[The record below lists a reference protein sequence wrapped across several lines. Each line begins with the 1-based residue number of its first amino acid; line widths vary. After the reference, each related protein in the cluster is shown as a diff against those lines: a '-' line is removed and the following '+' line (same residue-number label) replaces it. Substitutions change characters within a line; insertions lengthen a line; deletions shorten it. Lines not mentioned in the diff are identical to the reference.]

1 MMNRRN
7 FVASLSAI
15 SNLGGSPAGTRIRR
29 IRFAPIEG
37 RFHKFVAMNSYDRA
51 PKGHTYTGTLVII
64 ETDAGM
70 EGIGTTGYHRPDQSM
85 LADAGKLIGAD
96 PLALYVEE
104 NGYLVAPVQPY
115 AEVLTRQRHFDG
127 PLFDLIGKL
136 RGKPAWQLISGSAR
150 DRVEAYDGTLY
161 FSDVWFRDRGV
172 RAVVEEAEEA
182 LRKGYRG
189 MKLKLGRGSK
199 WMDRDAGLLRDI
211 EVVKAV
217 RAAVGRS
224 VRLMGDPNDGYRDDF
239 EGAWRLIL
247 GTADANLFWI
257 EEIFPE
263 NVDRYTEL
271 RERKLKVG
279 IKTLIADGENFREA
293 RQFDPYL
300 KPRRLMDVLQLDIRQ
315 GGFIGCRDLALRGE
329 ASGALTVPHN
339 WGSQIGG
346 LMGLQIAK
354 AVKSI
359 IAAED
364 DRSTCDVIL
373 ADGYRFSNGYYTLPD
388 EPGMGIRV
396 DAKVYRDKCQAKEI
410 VVG

>member
-7 FVASLSAI
+7 FIASLPAI
-15 SNLGGSPAGTRIRR
+15 ANLGGASPSVRIRR

-51 PKGHTYTGTLVII
+51 PKGHAYTGTLVII
-64 ETDAGM
+64 ETDAGV
-70 EGIGTTGYHRPDQSM
+70 EGIGTTGYRRPDQGM
-85 LADAGKLIGAD
+85 LADAAKLIGAD
-96 PLALYVEE
+96 PLGLYLEE
-104 NGYLVAPVQPY
+104 TGYLVAPAQPY

-136 RGKPAWQLISGSAR
+136 RGKPTWRLISGSAR

-161 FSDVWFRDRGV
+161 FSDVWFGERGV
-172 RAVVEEAEEA
+172 RAVVEETEEA

-189 MKLKLGRGSK
+189 IKLKLGRGSR
-199 WMDRDAGLLRDI
+199 WMDKDAGLQRDI

-217 RAAVGRS
+217 RAAAGRG

-239 EGAWRLIL
+239 ERAWRLIRE
-247 GTADANLFWI
+247 TADANLFWI

-263 NVDRYTEL
+263 AVDRYTEL
-271 RERKLKVG
+271 RERMLKAG

-293 RQFDPYL
+293 RQFEPYL
-300 KPRRLMDVLQLDIRQ
+300 RPRRLMDVLQLDIRQ
-315 GGFIGCRDLALRGE
+315 GGFIGCRDMARIGE
-329 ASGALTVPHN
+329 TSGAVTVPHN

-346 LMGLQIAK
+346 LMGLQIGK

-373 ADGYRFSNGYYTLPD
+373 AEGYRFSNGYYTLPD

-396 DAKVYRDKCQAKEI
+396 NAKVYRDKCLAKEI